1 MKSIAFGLVFLIV
14 LSALFRPLPGQGVN
28 LAELKKQ
35 EDERRK
41 KMEKPKVSITD
52 DNIGKIVGTN
62 KAYSFIKIEPE
73 TGPQTAAVGDAEGGM
88 VENAEPATA
97 DETKNPEYWKTQ
109 KKAIE
114 DRIRELRNGIAGDE
128 LTLNKLWTDFYVQ
141 GKADQQLQ
149 LKVQISQLSSQI
161 ENNKDFLKR
170 AETDLNNLFERAR
183 RGGIP
188 PGWMR

>member
-1 MKSIAFGLVFLIV
+1 MKSIVFGLVFLIGF
-14 LSALFRPLPGQGVN
+14 SALSQPLPGQGVN
-28 LAELKKQ
+28 LVELKKK
-35 EDERRK
+35 EEERRK
-41 KMEKPKVSITD
+41 KTEKPKVSITD
-52 DNIGKIVGTN
+52 DNIGKIVVTN
-62 KAYSFIKIEPE
+62 KSYSFMKIETE
-73 TGPQTAAVGDAEGGM
+73 TALQTTAVGDSEGAA
-88 VENAEPATA
+88 VETAVTATA

-109 KKAIE
+109 KKAVE
-114 DRIRELRNGIAGDE
+114 DRIKELRDGMARDE

-161 ENNKDFLKR
+161 ENNKDFLRR

-183 RGGIP
+183 KGGIP